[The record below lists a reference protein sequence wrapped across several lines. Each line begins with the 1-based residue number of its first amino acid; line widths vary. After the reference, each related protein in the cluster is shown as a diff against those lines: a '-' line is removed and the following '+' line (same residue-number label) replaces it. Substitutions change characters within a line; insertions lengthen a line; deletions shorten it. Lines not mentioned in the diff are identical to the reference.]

1 MSMLFE
7 NTNIKT
13 LELKNR
19 LVRSAT
25 HEGMSDE
32 NGFPTRDLFKLYERL
47 AKGGIG
53 LITTGFAF
61 VCHDGKSPFIGM
73 QAIDSDE
80 HIPKYRELVEHVHQ
94 HGAKIA
100 MQIVHCGRQTTKEAI
115 GMQPLAPSPV
125 KDQSLFV
132 KPREMADED
141 IERILEAF
149 AQASRRVRESGFDAV
164 QIHGGHGFLVNQF
177 LCPHTNRRKDKWG
190 GTLENRM
197 RFVEELYDRCRRQ
210 VGDDYPILIK
220 INAYDNMK
228 KGLKIE
234 ESVVMAKMMADMGF
248 DGIEVS
254 CGIGEDGFATLRGD
268 VPLDVFL
275 DEWDMYKNKNPLF
288 RFVMRH
294 FGKKLIKPPQLTQAF
309 NRESAKAIKAA
320 INIPV
325 FLVGGITD
333 PAAIEQIVESGD
345 ADYIS
350 LSRAL
355 IADPKFPER
364 IRQGSR
370 KTAGCIHCNLCSAYL
385 ISEPIRCYRGK
396 KINRHA
402 QSSSSL

>member
-1 MSMLFE
+1 MLFE

-13 LELKNR
+13 LDLKNR

-61 VCHDGKSPFIGM
+61 VCRDGKSPFIGM
-73 QAIDSDE
+73 QGIDSDE
-80 HIPKYRELVEHVHQ
+80 HIPKYHELVEHVHQ
-94 HGAKIA
+94 HGTKIA

-125 KDQSLFV
+125 RDQSLFV
-132 KPREMADED
+132 MPREMTDKD
-141 IERILEAF
+141 IERIIEAF
-149 AQASRRVRESGFDAV
+149 AQACRRVRESGFDAV
-164 QIHGGHGFLVNQF
+164 QIHGAHGFLVNQF

-210 VGDDYPILIK
+210 VGEDYPIFIK

-234 ESVVMAKMMADMGF
+234 ESVVMAEMMEEMGF

-254 CGIGEDGFATLRGD
+254 SGIGEDGFSTFRGD
-268 VPLDVFL
+268 VPIEVFL

-288 RFVMRH
+288 RFVMKH
-294 FGKKLIKPPQLTQAF
+294 FGRKMIKPPPLTQAF
-309 NRESAKAIKAA
+309 NRESVRTIKEAID
-320 INIPV
+320 IPL

-333 PAAIEQIVESGD
+333 HEAMEQIVKSGD

-355 IADPKFPER
+355 IADPKFPEK

-370 KTAGCIHCNLCSAYL
+370 KPSECIHCNYCAAYL
-385 ISEPIRCYRGK
+385 VSEPLRCYRGK
-396 KINRHA
+396 RINRRMKV
-402 QSSSSL
+402 SD

>member
-1 MSMLFE
+1 MAILFE
-7 NTNIKT
+7 NTKIKT
-13 LELKNR
+13 MELKNR

-32 NGFPTRDLFKLYERL
+32 NGFPTPALYKLYERL

-53 LITTGFAF
+53 LITTGFAY

-73 QAIDSDE
+73 QGIDSDE
-80 HIPKYRELVEHVHQ
+80 HIPKYRELVEHAHQ
-94 HGAKIA
+94 HGTKIA
-100 MQIVHCGRQTTKEAI
+100 MQIVHCGRQTTKKAI
-115 GMQPLAPSPV
+115 GRQPLAPSPV
-125 KDQSLFV
+125 KDQSFFV
-132 KPREMADED
+132 MPREMTDED
-141 IERILEAF
+141 IERIFEAF

-164 QIHGGHGFLVNQF
+164 QIHGAHGFLVNQF

-190 GTLENRM
+190 GPLENRM
-197 RFVEELYDRCRRQ
+197 RFVQELYDRCRRQ
-210 VGDDYPILIK
+210 VGDDFPILIK

-228 KGLKIE
+228 NGLKLE
-234 ESVVMAKMMADMGF
+234 ESVVMAKMMAEMGF

-268 VPLDVFL
+268 VPIEVFL
-275 DEWDMYKNKNPLF
+275 DEWEMYKNKNPLF

-294 FGKKLIKPPQLTQAF
+294 FGKKLIKPPALTQAF
-309 NRESAKAIKAA
+309 NLESTRAIKAA

-325 FLVGGITD
+325 FLGGGITD

-355 IADPKFPER
+355 IADPKFPEK
-364 IRQGSR
+364 IGQGNR
-370 KTAGCIHCNLCSAYL
+370 KPAGCIHCNLCSAYM
-385 ISEPIRCYRGK
+385 ISEPLRCYRGK

-402 QSSSSL
+402 QPSSS